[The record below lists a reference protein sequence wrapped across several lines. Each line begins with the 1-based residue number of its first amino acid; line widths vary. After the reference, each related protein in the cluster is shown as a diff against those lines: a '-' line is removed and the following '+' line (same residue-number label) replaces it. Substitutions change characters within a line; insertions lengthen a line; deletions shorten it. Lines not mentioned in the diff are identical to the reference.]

1 MKGLQV
7 IYGDRP
13 REMVKKLLY
22 EIEPEKKLSKDS
34 IIGLKPNLVLAKP
47 ASSGATTSPEI
58 AAGIIEYFQE
68 RGFINIR
75 IMEGSWVGDST
86 KRAYKVCGYE
96 NIAQRYNV
104 PLLDLKNDLGVNEQF
119 LGENYKICET
129 VKQVDY
135 LINLPVLKGHCQ
147 TKMTCA
153 LKNLKGC
160 IPDSEKRRFHS
171 LGLHKPI
178 AYLNGII
185 KANLHIVDGIM
196 GDLTFEEGGNPVEMG
211 RIIAGT
217 DPVLVD
223 SYVAELM
230 GYEINEIKHVQIAHE
245 IGLGQLYSDDT
256 PIKEIDRK
264 NMPAVTIKPGHKVKH
279 LSKWIN
285 ENQACSPCYG
295 SLIHALDKLDDMG
308 LLRSYKGKISIGRG
322 YKESAIDGIGVGI
335 CTSKSR
341 YNIAGCPPRAKDLV
355 QVLQK
360 VIKNKK

>member
-1 MKGLQV
+1 MKGLLI
-7 IYGDRP
+7 IYGNRP

-22 EIEPEKKLSKDS
+22 EIDPVKELSKNS

-47 ASSGATTSPEI
+47 ATSGATTSPEI
-58 AAGIIEYFQE
+58 AAGIIEYLQE
-68 RGFINIR
+68 RGFFNIH

-96 NIAQRYNV
+96 NIAQRYKV
-104 PLLDLKNDLGVNEQF
+104 TLIDLKDDLGVNAQF
-119 LGENYKICET
+119 LGETFKVCET
-129 VKQVDY
+129 INQVDY

-147 TKMTCA
+147 TKLTCA

-185 KANLHIVDGIM
+185 KANLHIVDGVM

-230 GYEINEIKHVQIAHE
+230 GYEISEVKHLQIAHK
-245 IGLGQLYSDDT
+245 IGLGQLYNEDT
-256 PIKEIDRK
+256 SIQEIDRE

-279 LSKWIN
+279 LAKWIN

-308 LLRSYKGKISIGRG
+308 LLRAFTGKISIGRG
-322 YKESAIDGIGVGI
+322 YKDSSIDGIGIGI
-335 CTSKSR
+335 CTNKFSH
-341 YNIAGCPPRAKDLV
+341 NIAGCPPRAKDIVKHLEN
-355 QVLQK
+355 
-360 VIKNKK
+360 VIKNA